1 VRLRSRHGIHLGDC
15 LYPLGLVIALVAA
28 AYVIKGV
35 FAPTGA
41 ISTLVLAAL
50 GCVVSLAA
58 FCAVFAGLRRAAVSL
73 IAEVWLRLKTIIKT
87 GRLTSAASEA

>member
-1 VRLRSRHGIHLGDC
+1 
-15 LYPLGLVIALVAA
+15 
-28 AYVIKGV
+28 
-35 FAPTGA
+35 
-41 ISTLVLAAL
+41 
-50 GCVVSLAA
+50 VVSLAA